1 MQLNLIPWN
10 DDTHFEVRLFKCG
23 VTAFTGIHFEPCG
36 KEWAVRLNPEY
47 YPAMQV
53 LEINPSIE
61 ASPFSTLTEGL
72 RAIESALRS
81 YSSLSR

>member
-1 MQLNLIPWN
+1 MELNLIPW
-10 DDTHFEVRLFKCG
+10 DDDAYFEVRRFKDG
-23 VTAFTGIHFEPCG
+23 VNAFTGIHFEPCG
-36 KEWAVRLNPEY
+36 KEWVVRLDPEY
-47 YPAMQV
+47 EPAMQV

-61 ASPFSTLTEGL
+61 TSPFSTFTEGL